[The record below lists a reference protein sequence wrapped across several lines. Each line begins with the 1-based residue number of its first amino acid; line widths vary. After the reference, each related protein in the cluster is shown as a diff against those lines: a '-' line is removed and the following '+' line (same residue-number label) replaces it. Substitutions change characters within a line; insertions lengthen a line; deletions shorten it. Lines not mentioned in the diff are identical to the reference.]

1 MMYKLRVIEV
11 EKGSQMDPLKNP
23 YAPGAGVRP
32 PQLAGR
38 DGDLDAFRVVVERV
52 GRGLP
57 ERSLMIAGLRGV
69 GKTVLLL
76 EFQSLAE
83 QYGWS
88 TAKLEGR
95 TGMSLRGSLGRAVHL
110 LLRSLNRRHRLE
122 HRFEGVLRVLKSFVI
137 TASPSGEFSFKLE
150 ADPEPGRADS
160 GDDEIDLTELL
171 IELGEAA
178 ASVHTG
184 VAVFI
189 DELQDLP
196 HADLGAIVGAFHE
209 ISQQQLPVLIVGAGL
224 PHLPQELSESKTY
237 AERLFRYRRV
247 DSLGTASATEA
258 LVVPAQ
264 RLGVEYTQPAI
275 EAILDA
281 SGGYPYF
288 IQAYGKHIWE
298 VADQSP
304 IDLEDVQIGSVEARR
319 ELDVGFF
326 GTRLDRATPKEREY
340 LQAMAELGEEPIR
353 TGLIA
358 SHLGKPAGNLS
369 VARDQ
374 LLKKGLI
381 YAPDRGLIAFTVPR
395 FGEFILSRSSA

>member
-1 MMYKLRVIEV
+1 
-11 EKGSQMDPLKNP
+11 MDPLKNP

-38 DGDLDAFRVVVERV
+38 DGDLDAFRVVLERV

-83 QYGWS
+83 QYEWS

-95 TGMSLRGSLGRAVHL
+95 VGMSLRGSLGRAVHL

-122 HRFEGVLRVLKSFVI
+122 HRFEQLLSVLKSFVV
-137 TASPSGEFSFKLE
+137 TATPSGEFSFKLE
-150 ADPEPGRADS
+150 AEPAPGRADS
-160 GDDEIDLTELL
+160 GDDEIDLAELL
-171 IELGEAA
+171 IEVGKAA
-178 ASVHTG
+178 ASVHSG
-184 VAVFI
+184 VAIFI

-196 HADLGAIVGAFHE
+196 HDDLAAIVGAFHE

-224 PHLPQELSESKTY
+224 PHLPQGLSESKTY

-247 DSLGTASATEA
+247 DSLARPAATEA

-264 RLGVEYTQPAI
+264 RLGVEFTDSAV
-275 EAILDA
+275 EAILEA

-288 IQAYGKHIWE
+288 IQAYGKHTWD
-298 VADQSP
+298 VADRSP
-304 IDLEDVQIGSVEARR
+304 IDLEDVQLGAVEARR

-340 LQAMAELGEEPIR
+340 LQAMAELGEEPVR
-353 TGLIA
+353 TAAVAGY
-358 SHLGKPAGNLS
+358 LGKPAGNLS

-381 YAPDRGLIAFTVPR
+381 YSPDRGLVSFTVPR
-395 FGEFILSRSSA
+395 FGEFILSRSG

>member
-1 MMYKLRVIEV
+1 
-11 EKGSQMDPLKNP
+11 
-23 YAPGAGVRP
+23 
-32 PQLAGR
+32 
-38 DGDLDAFRVVVERV
+38 
-52 GRGLP
+52 
-57 ERSLMIAGLRGV
+57 MIAGLRGV

-83 QYGWS
+83 QYQWS
-88 TAKLEGR
+88 TAKLEVR
-95 TGMSLRGSLGRAVHL
+95 HGMSLRGSLGRAVHL
-110 LLRSLNRRHRLE
+110 ILRSLNRRHRLE
-122 HRFEGVLRVLKSFVI
+122 HRFDLLLRVLKSFVV
-137 TASPSGEFSFKLE
+137 TASPSGELSFRLE

-160 GDDEIDLTELL
+160 GDDEVDLGELLTEV
-171 IELGEAA
+171 GKAA

-184 VAVFI
+184 VAIFI

-196 HADLGAIVGAFHE
+196 HPDLAAIVGAFHE

-247 DSLGTASATEA
+247 DSLPRAAAIEA

-264 RLGVEYTQPAI
+264 RLGVEYTPSAVD
-275 EAILDA
+275 AILDA

-288 IQAYGKHIWE
+288 IQAYGKHTWD
-298 VADQSP
+298 VADRSP
-304 IDLEDVQIGSVEARR
+304 IDIEDVQIGSTEARR

-326 GTRLDRATPKEREY
+326 GTRLDRATPKERDY
-340 LQAMAELGEEPIR
+340 LQAMAELGEEPVK
-353 TGLIA
+353 TAAVAG
-358 SHLGKPAGNLS
+358 HLGKPAAHLS

-381 YAPDRGLIAFTVPR
+381 YSPDRGLIAFTVPR
-395 FGEFILSRSSA
+395 FAEFILARQG

>member
-1 MMYKLRVIEV
+1 
-11 EKGSQMDPLKNP
+11 MDPLRNP
-23 YAPGAGVRP
+23 YAPGAGVKP

-38 DGDLDAFRVVVERV
+38 DDDLDAFRVVVERV

-57 ERSLMIAGLRGV
+57 ERSLMISGLRGV
-69 GKTVLLL
+69 GKTVLLR

-83 QYGWS
+83 QYEWS

-95 TGMSLRGSLGRAVHL
+95 HGMSLRGSLGRAVHL

-122 HRFEGVLRVLKSFVI
+122 HRFEQLLRILKSFVV
-137 TASPSGEFSFKLE
+137 TASPSGDLSLKLE
-150 ADPEPGRADS
+150 VDPEPGRADS

-171 IELGEAA
+171 TEVGKAA

-184 VAVFI
+184 VAIFI
-189 DELQDLP
+189 DELQDLR
-196 HADLGAIVGAFHE
+196 HEDLAAIVGAFHE

-247 DSLGTASATEA
+247 DSLPVAAATEA
-258 LVVPAQ
+258 LVIPAQ
-264 RLGVEYTQPAI
+264 RLGVEFTESAI
-275 EAILDA
+275 AAVLDA

-288 IQAYGKHIWE
+288 IQAYGKHIWD
-298 VADQSP
+298 VADRSP
-304 IDLEDVQIGSVEARR
+304 IDLEDVQLGSVEARR

-340 LQAMAELGEEPIR
+340 LQAMAELGEDPTR
-353 TGLIA
+353 SA
-358 SHLGKPAGNLS
+358 AVAAHLGKPAGNLS

-381 YAPDRGLIAFTVPR
+381 YSPDRGLVAFTVPR
-395 FGEFILSRSSA
+395 FGEFILSR

>member
-1 MMYKLRVIEV
+1 
-11 EKGSQMDPLKNP
+11 MDPLQNP

-38 DGDLDAFRVVVERV
+38 DADLDAFRIVLERV

-83 QYGWS
+83 QYEWS

-95 TGMSLRGSLGRAVHL
+95 VGLSLRSSLGRAVHL

-122 HRFEGVLRVLKSFVI
+122 HRFERVLRVLKSFVI
-137 TASPSGEFSFKLE
+137 TASPSGDFSFKLE

-160 GDDEIDLTELL
+160 GDDEVDLTELL

-184 VAVFI
+184 VALFI

-196 HADLGAIVGAFHE
+196 HDDLGAIVGAFHE
-209 ISQQQLPVLIVGAGL
+209 ISQKQLPVLVVGAGL

-247 DSLGTASATEA
+247 DSLTTPAATEA

-264 RLGVEYTQPAI
+264 RLGVDFTPAAI
-275 EAILDA
+275 DAILEA

-288 IQAYGKHIWE
+288 IQEYGKHTWD
-298 VADQSP
+298 VADRSP
-304 IDLEDVQIGSVEARR
+304 IDLEDVHLGSVEARR

-340 LQAMAELGEEPIR
+340 LQAMAELGEEPVG
-353 TGLIA
+353 TGA
-358 SHLGKPAGNLS
+358 VAAYLGKPAGNLS

-381 YAPDRGLIAFTVPR
+381 YSPDRGLIAFTVPR
-395 FGEFILSRSSA
+395 FGEFILSRTE

>member
-1 MMYKLRVIEV
+1 
-11 EKGSQMDPLKNP
+11 MDPLQNP

-38 DGDLDAFRVVVERV
+38 DGDLDAFRVVLERV

-76 EFQSLAE
+76 EFQSLAA
-83 QYGWS
+83 QYEWS

-95 TGMSLRGSLGRAVHL
+95 AGISLRGSIGRAVHL

-122 HRFEGVLRVLKSFVI
+122 HRFERLLRILKSFVV
-137 TASPSGEFSFKLE
+137 TASPSGEFAFKLDV
-150 ADPEPGRADS
+150 DPEPGSADS

-171 IELGEAA
+171 VEVGRAA
-178 ASVHTG
+178 ASFQTG
-184 VAVFI
+184 VAIFI
-189 DELQDLP
+189 DEMQDLP
-196 HADLGAIVGAFHE
+196 HSDLGAMVGAFHE

-237 AERLFRYRRV
+237 AERLFRYRLV
-247 DSLGTASATEA
+247 NSLARPAATEA

-264 RLGVEYTQPAI
+264 RLAVEFTPGAI

-288 IQAYGKHIWE
+288 IQAYGKQTWD
-298 VADQSP
+298 VADRSP
-304 IDLEDVQIGSVEARR
+304 IDLEDVQLGSIEARR

-340 LQAMAELGEEPIR
+340 LQAMAELGEQPVG
-353 TGLIA
+353 TGA
-358 SHLGKPAGNLS
+358 VAAHLGRPAGNLS

-381 YAPDRGLIAFTVPR
+381 YSPDRGLIAFTVPR
-395 FGEFILSRSSA
+395 FGEFILNRRG

>member
-1 MMYKLRVIEV
+1 
-11 EKGSQMDPLKNP
+11 MDPMKNP

-38 DGDLDAFRVVVERV
+38 DDDLDAFRVVLERV
-52 GRGLP
+52 GRRLP

-83 QYGWS
+83 QYGWA

-95 TGMSLRGSLGRAVHL
+95 IGMSLRGALGRAIHL
-110 LLRSLNRRHRLE
+110 ALRSLNRRHRME
-122 HRFEGVLRVLKSFVI
+122 HRFDRLLRVLKSFVV
-137 TASPSGEFSFKLE
+137 TASPSGDISFKLE
-150 ADPEPGRADS
+150 VDPEPGRADS

-171 IELGEAA
+171 VDVGEAA
-178 ASVHTG
+178 AAVQTG
-184 VAVFI
+184 VALFI
-189 DELQDLP
+189 DEFQDLSRQ
-196 HADLGAIVGAFHE
+196 DMGAIVGAFHE

-247 DSLGTASATEA
+247 DSLARPASIEA
-258 LVVPAQ
+258 LVLPVQ
-264 RLGVEYTQPAI
+264 RLGIDWTGSAVD
-275 EAILDA
+275 AILDA

-288 IQAYGKHIWE
+288 IQAYGKHTWD
-298 VADQSP
+298 VADRSP
-304 IDLEDVQIGSVEARR
+304 IDLEDVQLGSTEARR

-326 GTRLDRATPKEREY
+326 GTRYDRATAKEREY
-340 LQAMAELGEEPIR
+340 LRAMAELGEQPVR
-353 TGLIA
+353 TA
-358 SHLGKPAGNLS
+358 AVAHALGKPASSLS

-374 LLKKGLI
+374 LLKKGLVFT
-381 YAPDRGLIAFTVPR
+381 PDRGKIAFTVPR
-395 FGEFILSRSSA
+395 FGEFILGREE

>member
-1 MMYKLRVIEV
+1 
-11 EKGSQMDPLKNP
+11 MDPLQNP

-38 DGDLDAFRVVVERV
+38 DDDLDAFRIVLQRV

-57 ERSLMIAGLRGV
+57 ERSLMVAGLRGV

-83 QYGWS
+83 QYEWS
-88 TAKLEGR
+88 TAKLEVR
-95 TGMSLRGSLGRAVHL
+95 SGMSLRGALGRTVHL

-122 HRFEGVLRVLKSFVI
+122 HRFEGLLRVLKSFVI
-137 TASPSGEFSFKLE
+137 TASPSGEFAFKLDV
-150 ADPEPGRADS
+150 DPEPGRADS
-160 GDDEIDLTELL
+160 GDNEVDLTELL
-171 IELGEAA
+171 ADVGKAA

-184 VAVFI
+184 VAIFI

-196 HADLGAIVGAFHE
+196 HPDLGAIVGAFHE

-247 DSLGTASATEA
+247 DSLAEPAATEA
-258 LVVPAQ
+258 LVVPAR
-264 RLGVEYTQPAI
+264 RLGVEYTKPAI

-298 VADQSP
+298 VADRSP
-304 IDLEDVQIGSVEARR
+304 IDLEDVQLGAAEARR

-340 LQAMAELGEEPIR
+340 LQAMAELGEEPVR
-353 TGLIA
+353 TGA
-358 SHLGKPAGNLS
+358 VAGHLGKPAGNLS

-381 YAPDRGLIAFTVPR
+381 YSPDRGYVAFTVPR
-395 FGEFILSRSSA
+395 FGEFILSRAD

>member
-1 MMYKLRVIEV
+1 
-11 EKGSQMDPLKNP
+11 MDPLQNP

-38 DGDLDAFRVVVERV
+38 DDDLDAFRVVLERV

-83 QYGWS
+83 QYEWS
-88 TAKLEGR
+88 TAKLEVR
-95 TGMSLRGSLGRAVHL
+95 VGMSLRGSLGRAVHL

-122 HRFEGVLRVLKSFVI
+122 HRFERLLRVLKSFVV

-150 ADPEPGRADS
+150 AEPELGRADS
-160 GDDEIDLTELL
+160 GDDEVDLAELLTEV
-171 IELGEAA
+171 GKAA
-178 ASVHTG
+178 ASVRTG
-184 VAVFI
+184 VAIFI

-196 HADLGAIVGAFHE
+196 HNDLAAIVGAFHE

-247 DSLGTASATEA
+247 DSLAQPAAIEA

-264 RLGVEYTQPAI
+264 RLGVELSPA
-275 EAILDA
+275 AVDAVLDA

-288 IQAYGKHIWE
+288 IQAYGKHIWD
-298 VADQSP
+298 VADRSP
-304 IDLEDVQIGSVEARR
+304 IDLEDVQLGSAEARR

-340 LQAMAELGEEPIR
+340 LQAMAELGEEPVR
-353 TGLIA
+353 TA
-358 SHLGKPAGNLS
+358 AVAAHLGKPVGNLS

-381 YAPDRGLIAFTVPR
+381 YSPDRGQIAFTVPR
-395 FGEFILSRSSA
+395 FGEFILSRQP

>member
-1 MMYKLRVIEV
+1 
-11 EKGSQMDPLKNP
+11 MDPLKNP

-52 GRGLP
+52 GRSLP

-83 QYGWS
+83 QYEWS
-88 TAKLEGR
+88 TAKLEVR
-95 TGMSLRGSLGRAVHL
+95 VGMSLRTALGRAVHL
-110 LLRSLNRRHRLE
+110 ILRSLNRRHRLE
-122 HRFEGVLRVLKSFVI
+122 HRFERLLRVLQSFVV
-137 TASPSGEFSFKLE
+137 TASPAGDLSFRLDV
-150 ADPEPGRADS
+150 DPELGRADS
-160 GDDEIDLTELL
+160 GDDEVDLAELLTEV
-171 IELGEAA
+171 GEAA

-184 VAVFI
+184 VAIFI

-196 HADLGAIVGAFHE
+196 HPELGAIVGAFHE

-224 PHLPQELSESKTY
+224 PHLPRELSEAKTY

-247 DSLGTASATEA
+247 DSLSKAAATEA

-264 RLGVEYTQPAI
+264 RLGVEFTPPAI
-275 EAILDA
+275 DAILDA

-288 IQAYGKHIWE
+288 IQAYGKHIWD
-298 VADQSP
+298 VAEGSP
-304 IDLEDVQIGSVEARR
+304 IDLEDVQLGSTEARR

-340 LQAMAELGEEPIR
+340 LDAMAELGEEPVR
-353 TGLIA
+353 TAAVAA
-358 SHLGKPAGNLS
+358 SLGKPVAHLS

-381 YAPDRGLIAFTVPR
+381 YSPDRGLVAFTVPR
-395 FGEFILSRSSA
+395 FGEFILSRQG

>member
-1 MMYKLRVIEV
+1 
-11 EKGSQMDPLKNP
+11 MDPLRNP
-23 YAPGAGVRP
+23 YAPGAGVKP

-38 DGDLDAFRVVVERV
+38 DADLDAFRVVLERV

-57 ERSLMIAGLRGV
+57 ERSLMISGLRGV
-69 GKTVLLL
+69 GKTVLLR

-83 QYGWS
+83 QYEWS

-95 TGMSLRGSLGRAVHL
+95 EGMSLRGALGRAVHL

-122 HRFEGVLRVLKSFVI
+122 HRFEQLLGVLKSFVI
-137 TASPSGEFSFKLE
+137 TASPGGEFSLKLE

-160 GDDEIDLTELL
+160 GDDEVDLTELL
-171 IELGEAA
+171 IEVGKAA

-184 VAVFI
+184 VAIFI
-189 DELQDLP
+189 DELQDLRSE
-196 HADLGAIVGAFHE
+196 DLAAIVGAFHE
-209 ISQQQLPVLIVGAGL
+209 ISQQQLPVLLAGAGL

-237 AERLFRYRRV
+237 AERLFRYRNV
-247 DSLGTASATEA
+247 DSLSMAAATEA

-264 RLGVEYTQPAI
+264 RLGVEFTEPAI
-275 EAILDA
+275 EAVLDA

-288 IQAYGKHIWE
+288 IQAYGKHIWD
-298 VADQSP
+298 VADRSP
-304 IDLEDVQIGSVEARR
+304 IDLEDVQLGANEARR

-326 GTRLDRATPKEREY
+326 GTRWDRATPKEREY
-340 LQAMAELGEEPIR
+340 LQAMAELGEQPTR
-353 TGLIA
+353 SA
-358 SHLGKPAGNLS
+358 AVAAHLGKPAGNLS

-381 YAPDRGLIAFTVPR
+381 YSPGRGLVSFTVPR
-395 FGEFILSRSSA
+395 FGEFILSRQD

>member
-1 MMYKLRVIEV
+1 
-11 EKGSQMDPLKNP
+11 MDPLQNP

-38 DGDLDAFRVVVERV
+38 DGDLDAFRVVLERV

-83 QYGWS
+83 QYEWS

-95 TGMSLRGSLGRAVHL
+95 TGISLRGGIGRAVHL

-122 HRFEGVLRVLKSFVI
+122 HRFERLLRILKSFVV
-137 TASPSGEFSFKLE
+137 TASPSGEFAFKLDV
-150 ADPEPGRADS
+150 DPEPGSADS

-171 IELGEAA
+171 VEVGKAA
-178 ASVHTG
+178 ASVQTG

-189 DELQDLP
+189 DEMQDLP
-196 HADLGAIVGAFHE
+196 HSDLGAVVGAFHE

-247 DSLGTASATEA
+247 DSLARPAATEA
-258 LVVPAQ
+258 IVVPAQ
-264 RLGVEYTQPAI
+264 RLGVEFTPGAI
-275 EAILDA
+275 EAVLDA

-288 IQAYGKHIWE
+288 IQAYGKHTWD
-298 VADQSP
+298 VADRSP
-304 IDLEDVQIGSVEARR
+304 IDLEDVQLGSTEARR

-340 LQAMAELGEEPIR
+340 LQAMAELGEQPAG
-353 TGLIA
+353 TGA
-358 SHLGKPAGNLS
+358 VAAHLGKPAGNLS

-381 YAPDRGLIAFTVPR
+381 YSPDRGLVAFTVPR
-395 FGEFILSRSSA
+395 FGEFILSRQG

>member
-1 MMYKLRVIEV
+1 
-11 EKGSQMDPLKNP
+11 MDPLQNP

-38 DGDLDAFRVVVERV
+38 DGDLDAFRMVLERV

-83 QYGWS
+83 QYEWS
-88 TAKLEGR
+88 TAKLEVR
-95 TGMSLRGSLGRAVHL
+95 VGMSLRGSLGRAVHL

-122 HRFEGVLRVLKSFVI
+122 HRFDRLLRILKSFVI
-137 TASPSGEFSFKLE
+137 TASPSGEFSLKLE
-150 ADPEPGRADS
+150 AEPELGRADS

-171 IELGEAA
+171 TEVGKAA

-184 VAVFI
+184 VAIFI

-196 HADLGAIVGAFHE
+196 HADLAAIVGASHE

-247 DSLGTASATEA
+247 DSLGRHAAIEA

-264 RLGVEYTQPAI
+264 RLGVEFTPTAT

-288 IQAYGKHIWE
+288 IQAYGKHTWD
-298 VADQSP
+298 VADRSP
-304 IDLEDVQIGSVEARR
+304 IDLEDVQLGSAEARR

-340 LQAMAELGEEPIR
+340 LHAMAELGEEPVR
-353 TGLIA
+353 TA
-358 SHLGKPAGNLS
+358 AVAAHLRKPAGNLS

-381 YAPDRGLIAFTVPR
+381 YSPDRGQVAFTVPR
-395 FGEFILSRSSA
+395 FGEYILSRET

>member
-1 MMYKLRVIEV
+1 M
-11 EKGSQMDPLKNP
+11 
-23 YAPGAGVRP
+23 RP

-38 DGDLDAFRVVVERV
+38 DGDLDAFRVVLERV

-83 QYGWS
+83 QHEWS

-95 TGMSLRGSLGRAVHL
+95 TGISLRGGIGRAVHL

-122 HRFEGVLRVLKSFVI
+122 HRFERLLRILKSFVV
-137 TASPSGEFSFKLE
+137 TASPSGEFAFKLDV
-150 ADPEPGRADS
+150 DPEPGSADS

-171 IELGEAA
+171 VEVGKAA
-178 ASVHTG
+178 ASVQTG

-189 DELQDLP
+189 DEMQDLP
-196 HADLGAIVGAFHE
+196 HSDLSAVVGAFHE

-247 DSLGTASATEA
+247 DSLARPAATEA

-264 RLGVEYTQPAI
+264 RLGVEFTPGGI
-275 EAILDA
+275 EAILNA

-288 IQAYGKHIWE
+288 IQAYGKHTWD
-298 VADQSP
+298 VADRSP
-304 IDLEDVQIGSVEARR
+304 IDLEDVQLGSVEARR

-340 LQAMAELGEEPIR
+340 LQAMAELGEQP
-353 TGLIA
+353 TGTGA
-358 SHLGKPAGNLS
+358 VAAHLGKPAGNLS

-381 YAPDRGLIAFTVPR
+381 YSPDRGLVAFTVPR
-395 FGEFILSRSSA
+395 FGEFILSRQG